1 MKVSKIKEYLKFI
14 TKQELDVE
22 IIDNTIDIIKDE
34 CFHIYIDVNSYDVLL
49 IGTFNE
55 EDFVAANAISSSR
68 YDILAIYK
76 NIE

>member
-1 MKVSKIKEYLKFI
+1 MELSKFRDYLKFI

-34 CFHIYIDVNSYDVLL
+34 CFHIYIDAHSGDVLL

-55 EDFVAANAISSSR
+55 EDLAVANVISSSR
-68 YDILAIYK
+68 YNILGIY
-76 NIE
+76 NND